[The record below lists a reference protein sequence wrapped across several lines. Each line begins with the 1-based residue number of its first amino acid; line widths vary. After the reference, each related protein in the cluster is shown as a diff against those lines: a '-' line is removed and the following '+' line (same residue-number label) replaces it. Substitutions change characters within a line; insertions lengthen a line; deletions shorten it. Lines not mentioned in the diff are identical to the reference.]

1 MEKYILPFT
10 QISKDDIAI
19 AGGKGANLGEM
30 TKAGIPVPPGV
41 VLTAAAYDQYIESN
55 GIETGKDI
63 PAKQIRESI
72 INGKLTS
79 QIKKEIISYYKRIG
93 EESRVAVRSSATAE
107 DLDDASFAGQ
117 QETYLNVVG
126 LENLLESIKRCYASL
141 WGDRAVSY
149 RRTHGYG
156 GANVSLAVVIQQM
169 IESDTSGVMF
179 TRNPADGQ
187 DEVLVNASYGLGEAV
202 VSGMVS
208 PDEYVCSSSGELKEK
223 RIGSKEVQIVYWESG
238 TCETEVPRNLR
249 SSQTLDEAQIR
260 QLVLLGKRIESHYG
274 HPMDIE
280 WAIKNNEIYILQA
293 RSITTIGQS
302 KTFTEKDFAD
312 LPGIKPAKGRLRE
325 NILFNLEKVPN
336 PYYPLDHGFG
346 DYVGKQK
353 QILLH
358 DFGIDMDEMC
368 PVDGNGITSFSLG
381 GFRLNRNIFKLPKT
395 IHQMKDFQTNS
406 RLAAQKLECG
416 KRQLENERQTEHSTI
431 LDVGLALERMHKL
444 VGDTAYARFRYA
456 IFPQVLMN
464 NGLKKTM
471 AKADRNLDPFDLM
484 NGLSY
489 VTADL
494 NRDMDEIAKYIIS
507 KDDEELS
514 KDVIS
519 MSYYG
524 LVEKYS
530 DIKEM
535 FEDFMLK
542 YGNKLDF
549 NCYCFMSKSWNEDPE
564 RFLGTLR
571 TMLRSADSRV
581 LTTEESDSEFK
592 SLMNRIAYG
601 IGDRKY
607 KRFKAK
613 VEAVRT
619 FHQVR
624 EASQYLWESTFTYCR
639 ELLTE
644 ASALLD
650 VRYEDLLYLFDDEFF
665 EVCRRGYLDQSDIEL
680 IEGRKSKR
688 PLAEAYWRYSIAKM
702 LDTGKEEVCGV
713 AGSPGKATGKV
724 CVVDGPSEF
733 WKLQQGEILVC
744 KYTDPEW
751 TPLFTLAAGVVVDTG
766 GTLSHAAIVA
776 REYGIPA
783 IMATG
788 NATSVLKDG
797 EMVFVDGDKGTVSLA

>member
-1 MEKYILPFT
+1 MAGFLIPFN
-10 QISKDDIAI
+10 QISKNDIAV

-41 VLTAAAYDQYIESN
+41 VLTAAAYDLYIESN
-55 GIETGKDI
+55 NIDTGKNV

-72 INGKLTS
+72 LNGKLTS
-79 QIKKEIISYYKRIG
+79 QIKNEIISYCQRIG

-156 GANVSLAVVIQQM
+156 GAKVSLAVVIQQM
-169 IESDTSGVMF
+169 IESDFSGVMF
-179 TRNPADGQ
+179 TRNPANGEDQ
-187 DEVLVNASYGLGEAV
+187 VLVNASYGLGEAV
-202 VSGMVS
+202 VSGRVS
-208 PDEYVCSSSGELKEK
+208 PDEYVCSSNGELKK
-223 RIGSKEVQIVYWESG
+223 ATIGSKEIRIVYDTFG
-238 TCETEVPRNLR
+238 TRVEDVPNNLR
-249 SSQTLDEAQIR
+249 ATRALDDRRIES
-260 QLVLLGKRIESHYG
+260 LVLLGKHIEKHYG

-312 LPGIKPAKGRLRE
+312 LPKVKPANGRFRE

-368 PVDGNGITSFSLG
+368 PVDDNGVTSFSLG
-381 GFRLNRNIFKLPKT
+381 GFRLNKNIFKLPKT
-395 IHQMKDFQTNS
+395 IRQMKDYKTNS
-406 RLAAQKLECG
+406 RLAAQKLESG
-416 KRQLENERQTEHSTI
+416 KRQLEKEKQTKHSTI
-431 LDVGLALERMHKL
+431 QDVGLALERMHKL

-464 NGLKKTM
+464 NGLGKTL
-471 AKADRNLDPFDLM
+471 AKVDRNLDPFDLM

-494 NRDMDEIAKYIIS
+494 NRDMNRIAKFIIGS
-507 KDDEELS
+507 GNEELC

-519 MSYYG
+519 MSYYELIG
-524 LVEKYS
+524 KNSELNILFK
-530 DIKEM
+530 
-535 FEDFMLK
+535 DFMLK
-542 YGNKLDF
+542 YGNKSDF
-549 NCYCFMSKSWNEDPE
+549 NCYCFVSKSWNDDPD

-571 TMLRSADSRV
+571 TMLRSSDSRV
-581 LTTEESDSEFK
+581 LTAEESDSEFR

-601 IGDRKY
+601 IGERKY
-607 KRFKAK
+607 MRFKAK
-613 VEAVRT
+613 VEAVRI

-624 EASQYLWESTFTYCR
+624 EASQYLWESTFAYCR
-639 ELLTE
+639 ELLDK
-644 ASALLD
+644 ASCLLGAP
-650 VRYEDLLYLFDDEFF
+650 YGDLLYLFDAEFF
-665 EVCRRGYLDQSDIEL
+665 KVCRRGHLEKSDIEL
-680 IEGRKSKR
+680 IKRRKSKR
-688 PLAEAYWRYSIAKM
+688 PLAEAYWKHSIAKM
-702 LDTGKEEVCGV
+702 LDTGKEEVRGV

-724 CVVDGPSEF
+724 CIVDGPSEF

-788 NATSVLKDG
+788 NATSILKDG